1 MPNFG
6 DFDSKT
12 ATLSQKLI
20 KKIAIFHKSLAEV
33 AKMAMDPMVRT
44 RDPRLEAL
52 CIGCFAET
60 SFFLSTKKFK
70 KEFNREREK
79 CK

>member
-20 KKIAIFHKSLAEV
+20 KKIAIFHRSLAEV

-44 RDPRLEAL
+44 HDTLDLKLYWMLR
-52 CIGCFAET
+52 
-60 SFFLSTKKFK
+60 
-70 KEFNREREK
+70 
-79 CK
+79 